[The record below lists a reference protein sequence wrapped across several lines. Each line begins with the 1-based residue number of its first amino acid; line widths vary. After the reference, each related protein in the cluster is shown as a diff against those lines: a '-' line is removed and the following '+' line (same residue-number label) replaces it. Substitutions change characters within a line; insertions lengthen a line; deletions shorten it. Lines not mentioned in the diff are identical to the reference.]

1 MHDAYLNLIN
11 IKIYKEPINMSSE
24 IFTIIFI
31 IHLQNIYFNH
41 SMYFNYKKF
50 LKILLKVFALNL

>member
-24 IFTIIFI
+24 IIFI
-31 IHLQNIYFNH
+31 IHLRSIYFNH

-50 LKILLKVFALNL
+50 LKIFLKVFAL